1 MRKNH
6 RALLPLLLLPFI
18 LFHSAC
24 AQQPPLNTAAYINE
38 EKLAGQTT
46 VLLNNDSLLVPLKK
60 LDELKIASINF
71 SNTYAAAF
79 DSLLNKYA
87 RINTVKGQD
96 YLGPKNIN
104 MLTQD
109 LKFYNTLI
117 IQVTDIDLKNPRVLS
132 FIKANQKLKKV
143 VLAFFG
149 NGNVLN
155 TLDDYTE
162 PVIWTEKVTPVTSA
176 FVAQAIFGGVALA
189 QKLPKAFSAKYTTN
203 SGYITQKTRLQYTIP
218 ELAGI
223 NANNLKE
230 IDNVAAEALR
240 QHATPGCVVLVAKDG
255 KVIFNKAYGYH
266 TYNADEPD
274 KITDIFDLASVTKI
288 GATTMEVMK
297 LVEEGKLNLDST
309 MGSYVPL
316 ARTTNKNNILVREL
330 MLHQAGLVPYIPFH
344 DHVKPSDHSADSSA
358 AYPTKVAD
366 GYFIRKDFYKD
377 YMLPTMLKTGLRVRG
392 HYEYSDLSMYFM
404 KEIVES
410 VTAEP
415 LNEYVQTEFYNKLG
429 MQTAGFLPR
438 KRFNVD
444 QIVPTE
450 NDTYFRHTL
459 LEGYV
464 HDQGAALAG
473 GVSGHAG
480 LFASA
485 NDLAILFQ
493 MVLNKGTYG
502 DIQYFKPQTVDMFT
516 AKQSAV
522 SRRGLGF
529 DRWDPILTRHYPS
542 ELASDQTFGHT
553 GYTGTC
559 VWVDPKYNLVYIF
572 LSNRVHPAVTER
584 LSSLRIRGRIQDVI
598 YRAIAA
604 GL

>member
-366 GYFIRKDFYKD
+366 GYFIRQDFYKD